1 MVSFNERK
9 QEKEN
14 EAGVAALLEAS
25 KGAVNTKEET
35 GATAGKEI
43 KIKNIKESWFSRA
56 LPFIYLF
63 GGSLV
68 ILAEIFFNLGLTYVG
83 ASCGVWIL
91 AAIWILK

>member
-25 KGAVNTKEET
+25 KGANTKEET
-35 GATAGKEI
+35 GAMAGKEI